1 VGGLAPETQA
11 ALFHRAL
18 ASDLSPADFERELRA
33 QSLRRQ
39 P

>member
-11 ALFHRAL
+11 ALMARAL
-18 ASDLSPADFERELRA
+18 AEDWTAEAFEAALTAYAAKRV
-33 QSLRRQ
+33 